1 MKWKYKFKGEKKTI
15 KIEGSKRKVVHVFLI
30 WILGSKSLWYL
41 DNNRHIE
48 KLEEKQFH
56 LKMSIFTKC

>member
-1 MKWKYKFKGEKKTI
+1 MKWKYKFKGGKII
-15 KIEGSKRKVVHVFLI
+15 KIEESKRKVVHVFLI
-30 WILGSKSLWYL
+30 WILGIKSLQYL

-56 LKMSIFTKC
+56 LKMSIFMKC

>member
-1 MKWKYKFKGEKKTI
+1 MKWKYNFKGEKKTI
-15 KIEGSKRKVVHVFLI
+15 KIEGSKRKVVHVILI
-30 WILGSKSLWYL
+30 WILGIISLRYL